1 MQTNFALRSLWK
13 CLLPYAAQQFQ
24 VVLHGERCKTE
35 TVRAA
40 ALAYHVIVL
49 LRAFLQALLVLT

>member
-1 MQTNFALRSLWK
+1 MPFTARRGSET
-13 CLLPYAAQQFQ
+13 QFQ

-40 ALAYHVIVL
+40 ALAYRVIVL